1 MYGVSIDSKG
11 NASTS
16 NYATKNNSNFAPS
29 RNIEISENN
38 PKGSS
43 SNILDSVV
51 SIPLETYKL
60 FEIARLF
67 TGKNNIKY
75 TNNHQDAIKIINDDL
90 RLRYPQTDFRNSIY
104 AAVNG
109 NDYSVSII
117 QKTGSTVKTIG
128 VLNLSSDGKQLVED
142 NAWKSWKS
150 SHIPYATT
158 FTPQQTYNQPSTTT
172 QTNQS
177 NPFDSMSDA
186 EYENFRKAFQ
196 TVTSQFG
203 TSGGTLPTNKSDM
216 MAYAT
221 AKEMSDSINM
231 NALLG
236 GTPKLGVSNEAYRN
250 LFGSGDMSQIIP
262 FGLNN
267 QIGSQISDLFS
278 QQSLADNGVGPTV
291 INAYKVSRSSDDIMN
306 RLTSNTYNIRS
317 EKIESTLMGMLTLM
331 RERRQK
337 STQPKKQPVVT
348 RSRNQNRDG
357 IFTDETI
364 PRQIERLSIG

>member
-1 MYGVSIDSKG
+1 
-11 NASTS
+11 
-16 NYATKNNSNFAPS
+16 
-29 RNIEISENN
+29 
-38 PKGSS
+38 
-43 SNILDSVV
+43 
-51 SIPLETYKL
+51 
-60 FEIARLF
+60 
-67 TGKNNIKY
+67 
-75 TNNHQDAIKIINDDL
+75 
-90 RLRYPQTDFRNSIY
+90 
-104 AAVNG
+104 
-109 NDYSVSII
+109 
-117 QKTGSTVKTIG
+117 
-128 VLNLSSDGKQLVED
+128 
-142 NAWKSWKS
+142 
-150 SHIPYATT
+150 
-158 FTPQQTYNQPSTTT
+158 
-172 QTNQS
+172 
-177 NPFDSMSDA
+177 MSDA

-267 QIGSQISDLFS
+267 QFTNFRSVFTTITS
-278 QQSLADNGVGPTV
+278 DNGVGPTV